1 MTYFYNDTNL
11 YCQFFVSLN
20 FKARFSSQG
29 SFMVKCNLFK
39 SAVLLASVSSL
50 FGCGTTQN
58 STVEPAHIQHKAPK
72 NIIMVVADGM
82 GPAFT
87 TAYRNYDDDVDTPD
101 VETVLF
107 DSILVGNASTYPAK
121 VSGYVTDSAAAAT
134 ALAAGVKSYNG
145 AIGVDVDKKPV
156 KSVMH
161 YAKLKG
167 MRTGLAVTSQIVHAT
182 PAAYIAHDESRQ
194 NYNAIA
200 DDFFDVRVNGE
211 LVADVMLGGGTD
223 YFEREDRNII
233 GEFID
238 AGYEYTDTYNRL
250 ATVPKGSN
258 VLGLFAPVALPAVLD
273 DSRDN
278 RLKYLTENAI
288 KHLENDNGYFLL
300 VEASQVDWAGHANDI
315 ASAMAEMQ
323 DLALTMEY
331 LKGYVEANPETLVVL
346 TADHSTG
353 GLTIGARGGYHW
365 EPEYLHSMKA
375 SVATIAKNMAQQ
387 DNPAAYVASSF
398 GFDVTDEELATFN
411 SIAQQDEKA
420 RFKALKTFL
429 DIKTNTG
436 WTSSGHTGVDVEVFA
451 FGAGYTE
458 FMGQIDNTDI
468 AKKIFSFI
476 DSRTMVKQ
484 GISSNVEL
492 MTDSKKIKNTNTNC
506 DFKENWRCE

>member
-1 MTYFYNDTNL
+1 MIYSKRKLLTTFTL
-11 YCQFFVSLN
+11 C
-20 FKARFSSQG
+20 G
-29 SFMVKCNLFK
+29 S
-39 SAVLLASVSSL
+39 LLALS
-50 FGCGTTQN
+50 GCGSTSNESAQKTVAQN
-58 STVEPAHIQHKAPK
+58 SAPN

-87 TAYRNYDDDVDTPD
+87 TAYRNYVDDKNTPEVDA
-101 VETVLF
+101 VVF
-107 DSILVGNASTYPAK
+107 DDILMGNASTYPAP

-134 ALAAGVKSYNG
+134 ALASGVKSYNG
-145 AIGVDVDKKPV
+145 AIGVDVDKQPV

-223 YFEREDRNII
+223 FFEREDRNII

-258 VLGLFAPVALPAVLD
+258 VLGLFAPVALPAMLD

-278 RLKYLTENAI
+278 RLKYLTEHAI

-323 DLALTMEY
+323 DLAYTIEF
-331 LKGYVEANPETLVVL
+331 LKTYVQAHPDTLVIL

-353 GLTIGARGGYHW
+353 GLTIGARGDYSW
-365 EPEYLHSMKA
+365 SPEYLHNLKA
-375 SVATIAKNMAQQ
+375 SLGTIAKNMVEH
-387 DNPAAYVASSF
+387 DNPGDYVATTF
-398 GFDVTDEELATFN
+398 GFDVTDEEIATLD
-411 SIAQQDEKA
+411 SIAQQDVKA
-420 RFKALKTFL
+420 RFNALKVFL
-429 DIKTNTG
+429 DNKTNTG
-436 WTSSGHTGVDVEVFA
+436 WTTSGHTGVDVEVFA
-451 FGAGYTE
+451 FGAGHDD

-468 AKKIFSFI
+468 AKKIFNFI
-476 DSRTMVKQ
+476 DNRNTTAQ
-484 GISSNVEL
+484 GISTNVEL
-492 MTDSKKIKNTNTNC
+492 IKATDKKDGTNASC
-506 DFKENWRCE
+506 DFKENWRCN